1 MLNGKVVLISGAS
14 SGIGALAAKQLAMR
28 GAIVVL
34 TGRNVEKLKA
44 YVAEIGGNSSYF
56 QMDVTSMEDVQQVI
70 QAAVQ
75 KHGRLDILINNAGY
89 GQFEYFETMPV
100 EKFDQMM
107 DTNYMGIVRCTKAVL
122 PYMLSQGS
130 GHIVNIASLA
140 GKIGSAKSTAYTA
153 TKHAVLGFTNS
164 LRMELRGKGIV
175 VSAVNPGPIDT
186 PFFSLADP
194 SGNYV
199 KNVSFFMMKPDY
211 VVKAIVRLIERRKAE
226 INLPRSAALGIK
238 LYQLFPRL
246 IDRLFGGM
254 LDRK

>member
-14 SGIGALAAKQLAMR
+14 SGIGALAAKQLARR

-44 YVAEIGGNSSYF
+44 QVAEIGSNSSYF

-70 QAAVQ
+70 QSVLQ

-100 EKFDQMM
+100 EAFDQMM

-226 INLPRSAALGIK
+226 INLPKSAAFGIK

-246 IDRLFGGM
+246 IDRVFGGM